1 MTESPA
7 RLIAD
12 ENGMDIQMEKMM
24 MMQNPDFEGSPR
36 VLEINIE
43 HALIKSMNKKLESS
57 SGVISDLALL
67 LFDQSKILEGKVPEN
82 LQEFNKRLTKVMQL
96 AI

>member
-43 HALIKSMNKKLESS
+43 HELIKSMNKKLENSND
-57 SGVISDLALL
+57 VISDLALL